1 MNFPCA
7 QACLPVP
14 PGPDHRRQLQ
24 TGVSAADDM
33 RYEITPDF
41 PSSTLSP
48 SIECQTLTILHRA
61 RRSYQTRPD
70 WAGPAI
76 YCFQRTLA
84 PAPSGLVGDLLLRVD
99 STWPG
104 SFWSPFI
111 RSCQSGN
118 SGQRTKEGAHAS
130 WAKTGRSGL
139 LPEPCRRSYPG

>member
-1 MNFPCA
+1 
-7 QACLPVP
+7 
-14 PGPDHRRQLQ
+14 
-24 TGVSAADDM
+24 M

-111 RSCQSGN
+111 RSYQSGN
-118 SGQRTKEGAHAS
+118 SGQRTKR
-130 WAKTGRSGL
+130 GRPCL
-139 LPEPCRRSYPG
+139 LDEDRMFGIVAGTLSPKLSRMRGPGGDPFFVRCDDRCQSFDSLWSER